1 MKNHSMTSSFSFSPI
16 LAIDSSHNLKKKKK
30 AIDSS
35 QYLNAVFDFF
45 SLT

>member
-16 LAIDSSHNLKKKKK
+16 LAIDSSHNLKKNKKK

-35 QYLNAVFDFF
+35 QYLTAVFDFF
-45 SLT
+45 LI